1 VTDPAYPVDK
11 TAHLPELYKPQPNM
25 ATKNPLPSVETLRE
39 DVVRAKIGLI
49 QLDACEVAA
58 TATMA
63 QITLSP
69 GLRREQLIKATVTL
83 ERLVGRVKEL
93 LK

>member
-39 DVVRAKIGLI
+39 DVVRAK
-49 QLDACEVAA
+49 